1 MTAGFTCIAT
11 PIFVTSSRMHN
22 PRDCEFRYS
31 NQVWRRLTDLEC
43 TDDTIG
49 TRYLNENIG
58 PSRTFWRVPRN
69 GEAVCLLS
77 TSMYYWCIAVN
88 EDDRRISPT
97 ARQIQSSQIA
107 VEREENLALKAI
119 LLEVSLAVYGRL
131 EKEKCKGEILYYP
144 SQTNILDTNGSQVTD
159 HRRFVSH
166 YQFSSCTRCRLPQ
179 LPIVTIGSIPVRG
192 TGYEAPAMHDRPAR
206 RPKFSLHNHN
216 RERSRSG
223 MFALET
229 CKTTILEQI
238 GTTKLMVPPSFFG
251 RWPGQRRSELL
262 NAILGKSR
270 ADRPDRD
277 PGENS
282 GNVIGNKSVTL
293 DLYVSMDDVQFYRWA
308 STHEPSTEF
317 LVNTY
322 LRRVTVCWCLRS
334 LGLYPIHPSR
344 HSSVLN
350 QYRKENNVVLVRSSS
365 NRSTN
370 AVLRYELVYYRCSSS
385 TLITDC
391 PVRSCLRRQRDHLGV
406 THYVLERNH
415 KLSNF
420 LYDGLLVNRQLTE
433 EELGTC
439 KALLKYGTPSCKA
452 RQFVADD
459 FGKNSGYI
467 QLPPEVLTG
476 SVELLCRTPAKQLIL
491 KPMSVSH
498 KDLQVLSN
506 LLLPERVGQQNLE
519 SISTLVQNQ
528 FGKTDHFKICRVLMF
543 LLHHDFLYDAQSR
556 FTALYIIWDMY
567 KSDPRYLNPFLG
579 FLVSYLQ
586 DETISKLPLSA
597 VLVFHTILSQPDQIH
612 EFLKYTPME
621 ILNLR
626 VNNTS
631 RKPDWSALQT
641 ELQALNEKLPKVASC
656 GIPCV
661 VPDKDVPS
669 SFYSEESVP
678 IQLRRHCLD
687 SLLSRTEPFSCQ
699 DGLRPEFIRVAPPLL
714 PCPQGNGIPRILSKD
729 DVAEDSCSS
738 ADNRTVEE
746 RQTNVFSGWHEE
758 LIWLNPPTIVH
769 DFHWDVGD
777 EQATP
782 ITELRTLLNKAM
794 NSTLQQSDQQTIVQM
809 ISENPNLVHSLGINV
824 ENLPNLVNRN
834 PVIAIEILAVL
845 VDSPKAE

>member
-1 MTAGFTCIAT
+1 
-11 PIFVTSSRMHN
+11 
-22 PRDCEFRYS
+22 
-31 NQVWRRLTDLEC
+31 
-43 TDDTIG
+43 
-49 TRYLNENIG
+49 
-58 PSRTFWRVPRN
+58 
-69 GEAVCLLS
+69 
-77 TSMYYWCIAVN
+77 
-88 EDDRRISPT
+88 
-97 ARQIQSSQIA
+97 
-107 VEREENLALKAI
+107 
-119 LLEVSLAVYGRL
+119 
-131 EKEKCKGEILYYP
+131 
-144 SQTNILDTNGSQVTD
+144 
-159 HRRFVSH
+159 
-166 YQFSSCTRCRLPQ
+166 
-179 LPIVTIGSIPVRG
+179 
-192 TGYEAPAMHDRPAR
+192 
-206 RPKFSLHNHN
+206 
-216 RERSRSG
+216 
-223 MFALET
+223 
-229 CKTTILEQI
+229 
-238 GTTKLMVPPSFFG
+238 
-251 RWPGQRRSELL
+251 
-262 NAILGKSR
+262 
-270 ADRPDRD
+270 
-277 PGENS
+277 
-282 GNVIGNKSVTL
+282 
-293 DLYVSMDDVQFYRWA
+293 
-308 STHEPSTEF
+308 
-317 LVNTY
+317 
-322 LRRVTVCWCLRS
+322 
-334 LGLYPIHPSR
+334 
-344 HSSVLN
+344 
-350 QYRKENNVVLVRSSS
+350 
-365 NRSTN
+365 
-370 AVLRYELVYYRCSSS
+370 
-385 TLITDC
+385 
-391 PVRSCLRRQRDHLGV
+391 
-406 THYVLERNH
+406 
-415 KLSNF
+415 
-420 LYDGLLVNRQLTE
+420 
-433 EELGTC
+433 
-439 KALLKYGTPSCKA
+439 
-452 RQFVADD
+452 
-459 FGKNSGYI
+459 
-467 QLPPEVLTG
+467 
-476 SVELLCRTPAKQLIL
+476 
-491 KPMSVSH
+491 MSVSH

-845 VDSPKAE
+845 VDSPKAEEFYDALVSMEVTVDSLEVVNRLATRVSLPKEFIQSYISRCMTYCQSLQDKSTQQRNVRIVCVLIQSFIRNKILDIHNENILIEVQRFCVEFNKVPGANPLYRTIKNMESSTSGTSQSSSGNPTDSPGK